1 MVDWNRWKVPR
12 YIYPGLSVVV
22 GAVDMGHIV
31 IVAVAGIGGVDA
43 LGMDRRAHHG
53 GDVSS
58 GETCGYIGPVAV
70 GLSGPDIGIGGAGVQ
85 FSFLDG

>member
-1 MVDWNRWKVPR
+1 
-12 YIYPGLSVVV
+12 
-22 GAVDMGHIV
+22 MGYIV
-31 IVAVAGIGGVDA
+31 IVAVAGVGDVDT